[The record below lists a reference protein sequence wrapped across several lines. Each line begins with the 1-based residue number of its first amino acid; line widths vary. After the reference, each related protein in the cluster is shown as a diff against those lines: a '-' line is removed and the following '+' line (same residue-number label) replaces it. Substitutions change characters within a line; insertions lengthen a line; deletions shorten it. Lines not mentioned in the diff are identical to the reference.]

1 LKLIASL
8 IVAAAL
14 VPAVSAAEPGKPYK
28 TYAIQKGQ
36 QGQQQTIAQQCP
48 GIVKGVKHYRTVVWN
63 LQQRL
68 SIAPAK
74 AEFKVWELPS
84 CRFAKWTAELWRGR
98 TAQWTDRWIEYKNRP
113 KIKYLPQ
120 WICIHNHEGAWNA
133 NTGNGYYGGLQ
144 MDITFMEAYGSDMI
158 SKYGGYAH
166 TWSPRDQII
175 VAERAY
181 DSGRGFGPWPNTRR
195 MCGI

>member
-1 LKLIASL
+1 MRLIASL
-8 IVAAAL
+8 IVVAAL
-14 VPAVSAAEPGKPYK
+14 VPAVATAEPGKPYK
-28 TYAIQKGQ
+28 TYAIQKDQ
-36 QGQQQTIAQQCP
+36 KAQKQTVAQKCP
-48 GIVKGVKHYRTVVWN
+48 GITKGVKHYRTVTWN
-63 LQQRL
+63 YQLRL
-68 SIAPAK
+68 NYTPT
-74 AEFKVWELPS
+74 KVEHKLWEIPS
-84 CRFAKWTAELWRGR
+84 CRYAKWTAELWR
-98 TAQWTDRWIEYKNRP
+98 DRSAWWAKRWENRP
-113 KIKYLPQ
+113 QIKYLQQ

-144 MDITFMEAYGSDMI
+144 MDITFQNAYGSDMI

-175 VAERAY
+175 VAERAH